1 MQKKYYSPNSVEEK
15 IYKDWEDKGAFVA
28 PDRESSDN
36 YSIVIPPPNVTG
48 NLHMGHAL
56 NNTLQDILI
65 RFHRLNGKDVLWQP
79 GTDHAGI
86 ATEMVVERELKKK
99 KIYKKD
105 LSREEFI
112 NNVWEWKEQ
121 SGNQIIKQL
130 KRLGCSCDWSRE
142 RFTLDEG
149 LSKAVKHVFV
159 QLYNDGLIYKDKRL
173 SNWDPKLK
181 TTISDL
187 EVVQKDITGSL
198 WYIKYLIEN
207 EDSSIVIATT
217 RPETMFGDTAIA
229 IHPEDDRYKDLIG
242 KNAILPILNRVI
254 PIVADEYVKMEQ
266 GSGAVKITP
275 AHDFNDYEIGVR
287 HDLKII
293 NIFNENAEL
302 NENAPSHYQGLS
314 RYDARDKVIK
324 DLEELNAIEKIEE
337 NEHTVPYGDRSGEIV
352 EPWLT
357 DQWFVDAK
365 KLSEEAIQKVK
376 DGETKFIP
384 QNWEKTYFEWMENI
398 QPWCI
403 SRQLN
408 WGHQIPAWYGP
419 DGKVFVALDIN
430 EATRLAK
437 NYYQKEVELTQE
449 TDVLDTWFSSALWPF
464 STMGW
469 PDKTD
474 ILKKYYPT
482 SVLVTG
488 FDIIFFWVARMMM
501 MGLYFTKEVPFSEV
515 YVHALVRDEKGQKM
529 SKSKG
534 NVIDPLLLMDEYGAD
549 SLRMTLC
556 SMAAQGRDI
565 KLSKQRVEGY
575 RNFLTKI
582 WNAVKF
588 CEMNDCSF
596 DGIDT
601 SKVKNIFNK
610 WILSEYEEC
619 RAKTEIA
626 IKEYKFNEAANSL
639 YKFTWNIFCD
649 WYLEFTKI
657 IYQSPNSDDIKETK
671 NVTSFVLS
679 NTLVMLHPII
689 PFFTEHL
696 WKEAAPILIKSS
708 EKINQAKWPEKIN
721 NNGNNTVKI
730 NSLIELITAI
740 RSTRSEL
747 NVPANIEIDIVYSNI
762 SDELKLTIE
771 SHKSTILNLT
781 KSKSISMSAFKKS
794 EGMIQVMFN
803 DGLIYLL
810 LKDII
815 NFEEEVVRLKKK
827 LDKTIKE
834 IKKIDAKLIDKNFI
848 ENAPN
853 KVIEEQKERLEDYQS
868 QMKKIE
874 KELKVISN

>member
-1 MQKKYYSPNSVEEK
+1 
-15 IYKDWEDKGAFVA
+15 
-28 PDRESSDN
+28 
-36 YSIVIPPPNVTG
+36 
-48 NLHMGHAL
+48 
-56 NNTLQDILI
+56 
-65 RFHRLNGKDVLWQP
+65 
-79 GTDHAGI
+79 
-86 ATEMVVERELKKK
+86 
-99 KIYKKD
+99 
-105 LSREEFI
+105 
-112 NNVWEWKEQ
+112 
-121 SGNQIIKQL
+121 
-130 KRLGCSCDWSRE
+130 
-142 RFTLDEG
+142 
-149 LSKAVKHVFV
+149 
-159 QLYNDGLIYKDKRL
+159 
-173 SNWDPKLK
+173 
-181 TTISDL
+181 
-187 EVVQKDITGSL
+187 
-198 WYIKYLIEN
+198 
-207 EDSSIVIATT
+207 
-217 RPETMFGDTAIA
+217 
-229 IHPEDDRYKDLIG
+229 
-242 KNAILPILNRVI
+242 
-254 PIVADEYVKMEQ
+254 
-266 GSGAVKITP
+266 
-275 AHDFNDYEIGVR
+275 
-287 HDLKII
+287 
-293 NIFNENAEL
+293 
-302 NENAPSHYQGLS
+302 
-314 RYDARDKVIK
+314 
-324 DLEELNAIEKIEE
+324 
-337 NEHTVPYGDRSGEIV
+337 
-352 EPWLT
+352 
-357 DQWFVDAK
+357 
-365 KLSEEAIQKVK
+365 
-376 DGETKFIP
+376 
-384 QNWEKTYFEWMENI
+384 MENI
-398 QPWCI
+398 QPWCV

-419 DGKVFVALDIN
+419 DRKVFVARDEQ
-430 EATRLAK
+430 EAIELAK
-437 NYYQKEVELTQE
+437 KYYQKETKLTQE

-469 PDKTD
+469 PDRTE

-482 SVLVTG
+482 SALVTG

-588 CEMNDCSF
+588 CEMNECRF
-596 DGIDT
+596 DGMDAG
-601 SKVKNIFNK
+601 KVKNIFNN
-610 WILSEYEEC
+610 WILNEYEEC
-619 RAKTEIA
+619 RVNTEIA
-626 IKEYKFNEAANSL
+626 IKEYKFNEAANAL

-657 IYQSPNSDDIKETK
+657 VYQSQNTDDIKETK

-708 EKINQAKWPEKIN
+708 EKINQAKWPEKVN
-721 NNGNNTVKI
+721 NNVNNTGKI
-730 NSLIELITAI
+730 NTLIELITAI

-747 NVPANIEIDIVYSNI
+747 NVPANIEIDIAYSNI
-762 SDELKLTIE
+762 SDELRLIIE
-771 SHKSTILNLT
+771 SHKNMILNLT
-781 KSKSISMSAFKKS
+781 KSKSISMSVFKKN

-815 NFEEEVVRLKKK
+815 NFEEEVIRLNKK

-874 KELKVISN
+874 KELEVISN

>member
-1 MQKKYYSPNSVEEK
+1 MQEKYYSPNSVEAK
-15 IYKDWEDKGAFVA
+15 IYKDWEDEGAFVA
-28 PDRESSDN
+28 PEKASTNN

-56 NNTLQDILI
+56 NNTLQDILV
-65 RFHRLNGKDVLWQP
+65 RFNRLKGKDVLWQP

-105 LSREEFI
+105 LTREEFI
-112 NNVWEWKEQ
+112 DNVWEWKEQ
-121 SGNQIIKQL
+121 SGNQIINQL
-130 KRLGCSCDWSRE
+130 KRLGCSCDWTRE
-142 RFTLDEG
+142 RFTLDDG
-149 LSKAVKHVFV
+149 LSKAVKYVFV

-187 EVVQKDITGSL
+187 EVVQKEVKGFL
-198 WYIKYLIEN
+198 WYIKYQIEN
-207 EDSSIVIATT
+207 EDTSIVIATT
-217 RPETMFGDTAIA
+217 RPETMLGDTAIA
-229 IHPEDDRYKDLIG
+229 VHPEDERYKDLIG
-242 KNAILPILNRVI
+242 KNAILPILNKAI

-275 AHDFNDYEIGVR
+275 AHDFNDYELGLR
-287 HDLKII
+287 HDLKVI
-293 NIFNENAEL
+293 NIFNQSAEL
-302 NENAPSHYQGLS
+302 NENTPVSYQGLS
-314 RYDARDKVIK
+314 RYDARDRIIK
-324 DLEELNAIEKIEE
+324 DLEELNALEKTEE
-337 NEHTVPYGDRSGEIV
+337 NEHTVPYGDRSGEVV

-365 KLSEEAIQKVK
+365 KLSLIAIQKVR
-376 DGETKFIP
+376 DGETRFIP
-384 QNWEKTYFEWMENI
+384 KSWEKTYFEWMENI
-398 QPWCI
+398 QPWCV

-419 DGKVFVALDIN
+419 DNEIFVAIDKH
-430 EATRLAK
+430 EAAELAK
-437 NYYQKEVELTQE
+437 KHYQKEVKLTQE
-449 TDVLDTWFSSALWPF
+449 SDVLDTWFSSALWPF

-469 PDKTD
+469 PDKTN
-474 ILKKYYPT
+474 ILEKYYPT
-482 SVLVTG
+482 SALVTG

-534 NVIDPLLLMDEYGAD
+534 NVIDPILLMDEYGAD

-588 CEMNDCSF
+588 CEMNKCRYDEF
-596 DGIDT
+596 DTIN
-601 SKVKNIFNK
+601 VKNIFNV
-610 WILSEYEEC
+610 WVLNEYEEC
-619 RAKTEIA
+619 RANTEIA
-626 IKEYKFNEAANSL
+626 IKEYKFNEAANAL

-649 WYLEFTKI
+649 WYLEFSKI
-657 IYQSPNSDDIKETK
+657 IYQSSNSNEINETK
-671 NVTSFVLS
+671 KVTSFILT

-696 WKEAAPILIKSS
+696 WKEAAPILKKSS
-708 EKINQAKWPEKIN
+708 KKIHQAEWPKKI
-721 NNGNNTVKI
+721 GNI
-730 NSLIELITAI
+730 NHGDTQINMLIELITAI

-747 NVPANIEIDIVYSNI
+747 NVPANVEIDIIYFDI
-762 SDELKLTIE
+762 SDEVERAIE
-771 SHKSTILNLT
+771 NHKNTILNLT
-781 KSKSISMSAFKKS
+781 KSKSLSMGEFKKN

-815 NFEEEVVRLKKK
+815 NFEEEADRLNTK
-827 LDKTIKE
+827 LEKIIKE
-834 IKKIDAKLIDKNFI
+834 IKKVDAKLTDKNFI

-853 KVIEEQKERLEDYQS
+853 KVIEEQKVRLEDYQS
-868 QMKKIE
+868 QMNKIE
-874 KELKVISN
+874 KELKALD

>member
-1 MQKKYYSPNSVEEK
+1 MQEKYYSPNSVEEI
-15 IYKDWEDKGAFVA
+15 IYKDWEDQGAFTA
-28 PDRESSDN
+28 SERASSNN

-56 NNTLQDILI
+56 NNTLQDILV
-65 RFHRLNGKDVLWQP
+65 RFYRLNGKDVLWQP

-99 KIYKKD
+99 KIFKKD

-112 NNVWEWKEQ
+112 NHVWEWKEQ
-121 SGNQIIKQL
+121 SGNQIINQL

-187 EVVQKDITGSL
+187 EVVQKEVTGSL
-198 WYIKYLIEN
+198 WYIKYSIEN
-207 EDSSIVIATT
+207 EDSCIVIATT
-217 RPETMFGDTAIA
+217 RPETMLGDTAIA
-229 IHPEDDRYKDLIG
+229 VHPEDERYSNIIG
-242 KNAILPILNRVI
+242 KNAILPILNKSI
-254 PIVADEYVKMEQ
+254 PIIADEYVKMDQ

-287 HDLKII
+287 HDLEVI

-302 NENAPSHYQGLS
+302 NENTPKNYQGLS
-314 RYDARDKVIK
+314 RYDARDKIIRE
-324 DLEELNAIEKIEE
+324 LEELNALEKIEE
-337 NEHTVPYGDRSGEIV
+337 NEHTVPYGDRSGEVV

-365 KLSEEAIQKVK
+365 KLSIDAIQKVR
-376 DGETKFIP
+376 DGATKFIP
-384 QNWEKTYFEWMENI
+384 KSWEKTYFEWMENI
-398 QPWCI
+398 QPWCV

-419 DGKVFVALDIN
+419 DRKIFVAADEQ
-430 EATRLAK
+430 EATELAK
-437 NYYQKEVELTQE
+437 KYYQRETKLTQE
-449 TDVLDTWFSSALWPF
+449 SDVLDTWFSSALWPF

-469 PDKTD
+469 PEKTK
-474 ILKKYYPT
+474 ILDKYYPT
-482 SVLVTG
+482 SALVTG

-588 CEMNDCSF
+588 CEMNECHF
-596 DGIDT
+596 DGMDT
-601 SKVKNIFNK
+601 SKVRNIFNN
-610 WILSEYEEC
+610 WILSEYEQC

-626 IKEYKFNEAANSL
+626 IKEYKFNEAANAL

-689 PFFTEHL
+689 PFFTEYL

-708 EKINQAKWPEKIN
+708 EKINQAKWPEKIGNMN
-721 NNGNNTVKI
+721 NDNNKI
-730 NSLIELITAI
+730 NTLIELITAI

-747 NVPANIEIDIVYSNI
+747 NVPANIEIDLVYSNI
-762 SDELKLTIE
+762 SNELELTIE
-771 SHKSTILNLT
+771 SHKSTILNLA
-781 KSKSISMSAFKKS
+781 KLKSITMSAFKKN

-815 NFEEEVVRLKKK
+815 DFEEEVSRLSKK
-827 LDKTIKE
+827 LEKTIKE
-834 IKKIDAKLIDKNFI
+834 IKKIDAKLEDKNFI

-853 KVIEEQKERLEDYQS
+853 KVIEEQKERLEEYQL

-874 KELKVISN
+874 KELEAIRN

>member
-1 MQKKYYSPNSVEEK
+1 MQEKYYSPNSVEAK
-15 IYKDWEDKGAFVA
+15 IYKDWEDEGAFVA
-28 PDRESSDN
+28 PEKASTNN

-56 NNTLQDILI
+56 NNTLQDILV
-65 RFHRLNGKDVLWQP
+65 RFNRLKGKDVLWQP

-105 LSREEFI
+105 LTREEFI
-112 NNVWEWKEQ
+112 DNVWEWKEQ
-121 SGNQIIKQL
+121 SGNQIINQL
-130 KRLGCSCDWSRE
+130 KRLGCSCDWTRE
-142 RFTLDEG
+142 RFTLDDG
-149 LSKAVKHVFV
+149 LSKAVKYVFV

-187 EVVQKDITGSL
+187 EVVQKEVKGFL
-198 WYIKYLIEN
+198 WYIKYQIEN
-207 EDSSIVIATT
+207 EDTSIVIATT
-217 RPETMFGDTAIA
+217 RPETMLGDTAIA
-229 IHPEDDRYKDLIG
+229 VHPEDERYKDLIG
-242 KNAILPILNRVI
+242 KNAILPILNKAI

-275 AHDFNDYEIGVR
+275 AHDFNDYELGLR
-287 HDLKII
+287 HDLKVI
-293 NIFNENAEL
+293 NIFNQSAEL
-302 NENAPSHYQGLS
+302 NENTPASYQGLS
-314 RYDARDKVIK
+314 RYDARDRIIK
-324 DLEELNAIEKIEE
+324 DLEELNALEKTEE
-337 NEHTVPYGDRSGEIV
+337 NEHTVPYGDRSGEVV

-365 KLSEEAIQKVK
+365 KLSLIAIQKVR
-376 DGETKFIP
+376 DGETRFIP
-384 QNWEKTYFEWMENI
+384 KSWEKTYFEWMENI
-398 QPWCI
+398 QPWCV

-419 DGKVFVALDIN
+419 DNEIFVALDKH
-430 EATRLAK
+430 EAAELAK
-437 NYYQKEVELTQE
+437 KHYQKEVKLTQE
-449 TDVLDTWFSSALWPF
+449 SDVLDTWFSSALWPF

-469 PDKTD
+469 PDKTN
-474 ILKKYYPT
+474 ILEKYYPT
-482 SVLVTG
+482 SALVTG

-534 NVIDPLLLMDEYGAD
+534 NVIDPILLMDEYGAD

-588 CEMNDCSF
+588 CEMNKCRYDEF
-596 DGIDT
+596 DTIN
-601 SKVKNIFNK
+601 VKNIFNV
-610 WILSEYEEC
+610 WVLNEYEEC
-619 RAKTEIA
+619 RANTEIA
-626 IKEYKFNEAANSL
+626 IKEYKFNEAANAL

-649 WYLEFTKI
+649 WYLEFSKI
-657 IYQSPNSDDIKETK
+657 IYQSSNSNEINETK
-671 NVTSFVLS
+671 KVTSFILT

-696 WKEAAPILIKSS
+696 WKEAAPILKKSS
-708 EKINQAKWPEKIN
+708 KKIHQAEWPKKI
-721 NNGNNTVKI
+721 GNI
-730 NSLIELITAI
+730 NHGDTQINMLIELITAI

-747 NVPANIEIDIVYSNI
+747 NVPANVEIDIIYFDI
-762 SDELKLTIE
+762 SDEVERAIE
-771 SHKSTILNLT
+771 NHKNTILNLT
-781 KSKSISMSAFKKS
+781 KSKSLSMGEFKKN

-815 NFEEEVVRLKKK
+815 NFEEEADRLNTK
-827 LDKTIKE
+827 LEKIIKE
-834 IKKIDAKLIDKNFI
+834 IKKVDAKLNDKNFI

-853 KVIEEQKERLEDYQS
+853 KVIEEQKVRLEDYQS
-868 QMKKIE
+868 QMNKIE
-874 KELKVISN
+874 KELKALN